1 MRDFFVSDSFAV
13 ESITRSKGEPR
24 NDDAAKVEHQAVGVR
39 HHRHVTRVASGS
51 AKEADDFFFPRAT
64 RQLDHVLGR
73 GGDVIIVNWRSNENA
88 VSAFDGRAQ
97 IFRTGHIITFV
108 CIAQRQ
114 VHFADVDPVAIDFLF
129 LQMRER
135 SAPHPPAVAVGIAAG
150 ANDKVLWHRYFK
162 YLPMKRWLRRTKL
175 SFLKNSWIIFEN
187 GRVDATVGWAC
198 FGSDDK
204 S

>member
-1 MRDFFVSDSFAV
+1 
-13 ESITRSKGEPR
+13 
-24 NDDAAKVEHQAVGVR
+24 
-39 HHRHVTRVASGS
+39 
-51 AKEADDFFFPRAT
+51 
-64 RQLDHVLGR
+64 
-73 GGDVIIVNWRSNENA
+73 
-88 VSAFDGRAQ
+88 
-97 IFRTGHIITFV
+97 
-108 CIAQRQ
+108 
-114 VHFADVDPVAIDFLF
+114 